1 MQLEQE
7 GDKFEAGIKGWEVNM
22 QKELSDNY
30 QQIHLFNTEIEKE
43 LHETAN
49 VLNEKF
55 KVTQEYSQRV

>member
-1 MQLEQE
+1 
-7 GDKFEAGIKGWEVNM
+7 M